1 MQREVIADG
10 LHVGHG
16 GDPDGPPV
24 VFVHGAL
31 DRGAA
36 FLRTTRLLGDMGWWV
51 YDRRGYGR
59 SQTDEPLS
67 LDDHVADLIR
77 LLEVVRARTG
87 RSAVVVGHSLGG
99 SIALGAAG
107 RRPDLMAAVV
117 AYESPLLWLEWWPRR
132 GPGGGAALEDDE
144 PEVAVERFM
153 RRVAGADV
161 WEALPEATRDRRLA
175 EGHALVAEL
184 ATARAVAPF
193 DPGAVRVPATIAR
206 GSQADE

>member
-1 MQREVIADG
+1 M
-10 LHVGHG
+10 
-16 GDPDGPPV
+16 
-24 VFVHGAL
+24 
-31 DRGAA
+31 
-36 FLRTTRLLGDMGWWV
+36 
-51 YDRRGYGR
+51 
-59 SQTDEPLS
+59 
-67 LDDHVADLIR
+67 
-77 LLEVVRARTG
+77 VRARAG

-107 RRPDLMAAVV
+107 RRPELVAAVV

-153 RRVAGADV
+153 RRVAGDDV

-184 ATARAVAPF
+184 ATARADAPF
-193 DPGAVRVPATIAR
+193 DPGAIRVPATIAR
-206 GSQADE
+206 GSQADDHRERAARELHEQIPAAELVVLVDADHGAHVSRPDDFAALGATRRRPDLTDPAPAAGRHRIPERRWVASAP